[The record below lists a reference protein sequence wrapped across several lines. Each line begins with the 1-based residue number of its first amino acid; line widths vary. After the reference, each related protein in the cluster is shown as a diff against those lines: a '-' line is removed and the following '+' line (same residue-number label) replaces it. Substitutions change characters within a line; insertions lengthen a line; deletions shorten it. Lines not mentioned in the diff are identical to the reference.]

1 MAMTRTMGTRI
12 FLRQIQPF
20 WRWLLTVLGGAL
32 LAVLALVLFYLLGGL
47 AVVAPPV
54 VLPGAKLQLVSGQG
68 KPTPTGLEIR
78 QVGPQGWA
86 AARGTARMA
95 SAALYRQFTWR
106 IDGLQPGSE
115 ARLVWATAADPKTS
129 HERVLP
135 LAGSDEGVLDLGT
148 EPGWQG
154 RIAGIGLAV
163 RGPLSQPLV
172 VRHLELRPVV
182 PTVGAL
188 LRWMVEDWTT
198 FEDWSQRSINYTSGA
213 PLNALFP
220 PVVMVAL
227 WVGFGAALWALFGP
241 PRRAPEVLLPL
252 LLPYAAFFLLGW
264 LTLDVR
270 WQWDLGQRLTQTARD
285 FAGKNVDER
294 RLAALDG
301 EFYRFL
307 REVRQRLPE
316 QPARLF
322 IVSADPAGFWA
333 GRARYH
339 LLPHNGYAG
348 FARLPPSDAAR
359 VGDYVLILSPFAGAR
374 YDPER
379 RMLEEENTSLA
390 VEMLHRAD
398 LGALFRIRGGT

>member
-1 MAMTRTMGTRI
+1 MTQTMGARI
-12 FLRQIQPF
+12 FRRQTKPF
-20 WRWLLTVLGGAL
+20 WLWLLAVTGGVL

-47 AVVAPPV
+47 TVAAPPV
-54 VLPGAKLQLVSGQG
+54 VLPGAKLQLASGQG
-68 KPTPTGLEIR
+68 GPTPAGLEIR
-78 QVGPQGWA
+78 QTGPQGWA
-86 AARGTARMA
+86 AAQGVARMA
-95 SAALYRQFTWR
+95 PAALYRQFLWR

-115 ARLVWATAADPKTS
+115 VRLVWVTVTDPKTS
-129 HERVLP
+129 RERVLP
-135 LAGSDEGVLDLGT
+135 PAGPDEGVLDLGA

-163 RGPLSQPLV
+163 RGPLPQPLV
-172 VRHLELRPVV
+172 IHHLELRPVV
-182 PTVGAL
+182 PTLGAL

-198 FEDWSQRSINYTSGA
+198 FEDWSQRSINYVSGA

-227 WVGFGAALWALFGP
+227 WIGFSAALHALFSP
-241 PRRAPEVLLPL
+241 PRRAPGA
-252 LLPYAAFFLLGW
+252 LLPYAALFLLGW
-264 LTLDVR
+264 LMLDLR
-270 WQWDLGQRLTQTARD
+270 WQWDLGQRLMQTARD
-285 FAGKNVDER
+285 FAGKSEEDR

-316 QPARLF
+316 RPARLF

-348 FARLPPSDAAR
+348 FARLPPPDQAR
-359 VGDYVLILSPFAGAR
+359 PGDYILILSPLPDAR

-379 RMLEEENTSLA
+379 RMLEGGDTQLP
-390 VEMLHRAD
+390 VEMLHLAAR
-398 LGALFRIRGGT
+398 GALFRIRGGA

>member
-1 MAMTRTMGTRI
+1 MTRTMRARI
-12 FLRQIQPF
+12 FFRWTQPF
-20 WRWLLTVLGGAL
+20 WLWLLAALGGAL
-32 LAVLALVLFYLLGGL
+32 LAMLALVLFYRMGGL
-47 AVVAPPV
+47 AMVAPPV

-68 KPTPTGLEIR
+68 GQTPVGLEIR

-86 AARGTARMA
+86 AARGGARMA
-95 SAALYRQFTWR
+95 PAALYRQFAWR

-115 ARLVWATAADPKTS
+115 VRLVWATAADPKTS
-129 HERVLP
+129 RERVLP
-135 LAGSDEGVLDLGT
+135 PASSDEGVLDLGM

-188 LRWMVEDWTT
+188 LRGMVEDWTT
-198 FEDWSQRSINYTSGA
+198 FEDWSQRSINYHSGA

-227 WVGFGAALWALFGP
+227 WVGFGMALYALLYL
-241 PRRAPEVLLPL
+241 PRRAPGA
-252 LLPYAAFFLLGW
+252 LLPYAALFLLGW
-264 LTLDVR
+264 LALDVR
-270 WQWDLGQRLTQTARD
+270 WQWDLGQRLVQTAKD
-285 FAGKNVDER
+285 FAGKSEEDR

-316 QPARLF
+316 RPARLF

-348 FARLPPSDAAR
+348 LARLPLTDRAR
-359 VGDYVLILSPFAGAR
+359 PGDYILILSPLADAR

-379 RMLEEENTSLA
+379 RMLEEGDTRLP
-390 VEMLHRAD
+390 VEMLHFAAR
-398 LGALFRIRGGT
+398 GALFRIREGA

>member
-1 MAMTRTMGTRI
+1 MTHTMGARI
-12 FLRQIQPF
+12 FRRRTKPF
-20 WRWLLTVLGGAL
+20 WLWLLAVLGGAL

-68 KPTPTGLEIR
+68 GQTPAGLEIH

-95 SAALYRQFTWR
+95 PAALYRQFAWR

-115 ARLVWATAADPKTS
+115 IRLVWATVADPRTS

-135 LAGSDEGVLDLGT
+135 PVGSDEGVLDLGT

-163 RGPLSQPLV
+163 RGPLSQSLV
-172 VRHLELRPVV
+172 VQRLELRPVI

-188 LRWMVEDWTT
+188 LREMVEDWTT
-198 FEDWSQRSINYTSGA
+198 FEDWSQRSINYHSGA
-213 PLNALFP
+213 PLSALFP

-227 WVGFGAALWALFGP
+227 WMGFGAALYALFDP
-241 PRRAPEVLLPL
+241 PRRAPGA
-252 LLPYAAFFLLGW
+252 LLPYAALFLLGW
-264 LTLDVR
+264 LALDAR
-270 WQWDLGQRLTQTARD
+270 WQWDLGQRLPQTARD
-285 FAGKNVDER
+285 FAGKSAEDR

-316 QPARLF
+316 RPARLL

-348 FARLPPSDAAR
+348 FARLPTPDAAR
-359 VGDYVLILSPFAGAR
+359 VGDYVLILSPLAEAR

-379 RMLEEENTSLA
+379 RMLEEGDTRLP
-390 VEMLHRAD
+390 VEALHFAD
-398 LGALFRIRGGT
+398 RGALFRIRGGT

>member
-1 MAMTRTMGTRI
+1 METQIVR
-12 FLRQIQPF
+12 RQTKPF
-20 WRWLLTVLGGAL
+20 WLWLLATMGGAL
-32 LAVLALVLFYLLGGL
+32 LAVLALLLFYRTGGL

-68 KPTPTGLEIR
+68 EPTPAGLEIR
-78 QVGPQGWA
+78 QTGPQGWA

-95 SAALYRQFTWR
+95 PAVLYREFAWR
-106 IDGLQPGSE
+106 IDGLQPGNE
-115 ARLVWATAADPKTS
+115 VRLVWATVADPKTS
-129 HERVLP
+129 RERVLP
-135 LAGSDEGVLDLGT
+135 PVGSDEGVLDLGT
-148 EPGWQG
+148 EPDWQG

-163 RGPLSQPLV
+163 RGPLAQPLV
-172 VRHLELRPVV
+172 VRRLELRPVV
-182 PTVGAL
+182 PTLDAL

-198 FEDWSQRSINYTSGA
+198 FEDWSQRSINYVSGA

-227 WVGFGAALWALFGP
+227 WIGFGAALHALFSP
-241 PRRAPEVLLPL
+241 PRRAPGA
-252 LLPYAAFFLLGW
+252 LLPYAALFLLGW

-270 WQWDLGQRLTQTARD
+270 WQWDLGQRLMQTARD
-285 FAGKNVDER
+285 FAGKSEEER

-316 QPARLF
+316 RPARLF

-348 FARLPPSDAAR
+348 FARLPPPDQAR
-359 VGDYVLILSPFAGAR
+359 PGDYILILSPLADAR

-379 RMLEEENTSLA
+379 RLLA
-390 VEMLHRAD
+390 GGDTRLPVEMLHRAD
-398 LGALFRIRGGT
+398 LGALFRIRTGE

>member
-20 WRWLLTVLGGAL
+20 WRWLLAVLGGAL

-68 KPTPTGLEIR
+68 ESTPTGLEIR

-86 AARGTARMA
+86 AARGAARMA
-95 SAALYRQFTWR
+95 PAALYRQFAWR

-115 ARLVWATAADPKTS
+115 IRLVWATAADPKTS
-129 HERVLP
+129 RERVLP
-135 LAGSDEGVLDLGT
+135 LAGSDEGVLDLGA
-148 EPGWQG
+148 EPGWQD

-163 RGPLSQPLV
+163 RGPLSQLLV

-182 PTVGAL
+182 PTVDAL
-188 LRWMVEDWTT
+188 LRGMVEDWTAS
-198 FEDWSQRSINYTSGA
+198 EDWSQRSINYYSGA

-227 WVGFGAALWALFGP
+227 WVGFGAALQALFSR
-241 PRRAPEVLLPL
+241 PRRAPGA
-252 LLPYAAFFLLGW
+252 LLPYVALFLLGW
-264 LTLDVR
+264 LALDAR

-285 FAGKNVDER
+285 FAGKNVEER

-316 QPARLF
+316 RPARLF

-348 FARLPPSDAAR
+348 FARLPPPDAAR
-359 VGDYVLILSPFAGAR
+359 AGDYVLILSPFAGAR
-374 YDPER
+374 YVPER
-379 RMLEEENTSLA
+379 RMLEEENTRLA